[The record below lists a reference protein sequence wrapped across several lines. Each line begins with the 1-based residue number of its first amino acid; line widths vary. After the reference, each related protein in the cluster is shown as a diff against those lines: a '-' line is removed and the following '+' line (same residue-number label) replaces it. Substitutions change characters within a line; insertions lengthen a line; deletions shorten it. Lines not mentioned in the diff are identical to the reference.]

1 MNVQIHFLYGT
12 ETSTAEYLCDDLQ
25 DALPD
30 GSQSEIS
37 SMSDVEPSALE
48 AGTLYVIVQA
58 TIGSG
63 DVAGTGFAFYEK
75 LQTEKPDLGH
85 VRFAIFG
92 LGDRT
97 FSDTF
102 NHGSE
107 KVMTEMLACGA
118 GLVGERGLFDASA
131 PEMPEDVALPWMEGI
146 LAEMVEA

>member
-1 MNVQIHFLYGT
+1 VIVQIHFLYGT

-30 GSQSEIS
+30 GIESDIS
-37 SMSDVEPSALE
+37 SMADVDPSELE
-48 AGTLYVIVQA
+48 AGPLYVIVQS

-63 DVAGTGFAFYEK
+63 DVAGTGFVFYEK
-75 LQTEKPDLGH
+75 LQNDRPDLSN

-97 FSDTF
+97 FSETY

-107 KVMTEMLACGA
+107 KVMTEMLACKA
-118 GLVGERGLFDASA
+118 GMVGERGLFDASA
-131 PEMPEDVALPWMEGI
+131 PEMPEDIALPWMETI
-146 LAEMVEA
+146 LAECVEA